1 MNAMSAGSAG
11 RSLISRCS
19 LPGWRRTCARAGDLA
34 SPPVTDP
41 TRRFSNRVEY
51 YVRYRPTYPT
61 AVLDLL
67 KAECDL
73 TSASVV
79 ADVGSGTGILSE
91 LFLKNG
97 NRVFGVEPNCQMR
110 EAAELLLAGYP
121 GFTSVSGKAEATTLD
136 DKSVDFVTAGQALH
150 WFDPAAARAEFARIA
165 RPQGRAMLVWN
176 AHRNDATPFLAAYAR
191 LLGEHGTDYAEVGR
205 HEGGAGVVAEFFG
218 DEAFETRTFDNRQI
232 LDLDGLKGRLSSSS
246 YVPAPGQPGYGAMM
260 RDAERIFRAHE
271 RNGRVILEYDTKVYY
286 GPLR

>member
-1 MNAMSAGSAG
+1 M
-11 RSLISRCS
+11 
-19 LPGWRRTCARAGDLA
+19 
-34 SPPVTDP
+34 TDP
-41 TRRFSNRVEY
+41 TRRFSNRVED

-67 KAECDL
+67 KARCCL

-97 NRVFGVEPNCQMR
+97 NRVFGVEPNAQMR
-110 EAAELLLAGYP
+110 EAGERFLEDYP
-121 GFTSVSGKAEATTLD
+121 YFTSVDATAEATTLED
-136 DKSVDFVTAGQALH
+136 ESVDFVMAGQALH

-165 RPQGRAMLVWN
+165 RPQGWAMFVWN
-176 AHRNDATPFLAAYAR
+176 ARRKDPTPFLAAYAR

-218 DEAFETRTFDNRQI
+218 DDALETRTFDNRQI

-246 YVPAPGQPGYGAMM
+246 YVPAPGQPGHDAMM
-260 RDAERIFRAHE
+260 RDAERIFHAHE
-271 RNGRVILEYDTKVYY
+271 RNSKVILEYDTRVYY
-286 GPLR
+286 GRLR